1 MKKRF
6 LPFLSLTFSA
16 MLLAAC
22 GQQGAA
28 STAGKETAGGAG
40 DFPDKPIN
48 LIVSFAAGGGTDLGA
63 RVLAAEVEEDL
74 GVPVNVINKPGGGGW
89 VGWADLVK
97 AKPDGYTIGY
107 VNTPNLITGY
117 LNPGLNRSETIESF
131 APICNHITDAGVI
144 AVKADDKRFKTI
156 EDVIEYAKKHETT
169 TTSTGLG
176 SDDHIAALKINEAQ
190 GTKFK
195 AVHTGGLAENMA
207 NILGGHVDVFFANV
221 GEVANEVDKG
231 EIKILAVLSEER
243 STYLPDVPTLKEA
256 GYGDIYSWSARG
268 LAAPKG
274 TDPEVLKILES
285 AFEKGINNEK
295 HKAKMDEMG
304 LQIDYK
310 NSADYKEMLKE
321 EEKNVLEVED
331 LLGWK

>member
-16 MLLAAC
+16 MLLASC
-22 GQQGAA
+22 GDQGT
-28 STAGKETAGGAG
+28 STAGKAASEGAG

-63 RVLAAEVEEDL
+63 RVLASKVEEDL

-97 AKPDGYTIGY
+97 AEPDGYTIGY
-107 VNTPNLITGY
+107 LNTPNLITGY
-117 LNPGLNRSETIESF
+117 LNPELNRSETIESF
-131 APICNHITDAGVI
+131 DPIGNHITDAGVI
-144 AVKADDKRFKTI
+144 AVKGDDKRFKTI
-156 EDVIEYAKKHETT
+156 EDVIEYAKSNETT

-176 SDDHIAALKINEAQ
+176 SDDHIAALKINDEH

-195 AVHTGGLAENMA
+195 AVHTGGFAENMA
-207 NILGGHVDVFFANV
+207 NVLGGHVDVFFANV
-221 GEVANEVDKG
+221 GEVANEVDNG

-243 STYLPDVPTLKEA
+243 SAYLPDIPTLKEA
-256 GYGDIYSWSARG
+256 GYGDIFSWSARG

-274 TDPEVLKILES
+274 TDPEVLKVLEA
-285 AFEKGINNEK
+285 AFEKGINNEE
-295 HKAKMDEMG
+295 HKEKMDEMG

-310 NSADYKEMLKE
+310 NSADYGEMLKE
-321 EEKNVLEVED
+321 EEKIVLDVED
-331 LLGWK
+331 LLGW